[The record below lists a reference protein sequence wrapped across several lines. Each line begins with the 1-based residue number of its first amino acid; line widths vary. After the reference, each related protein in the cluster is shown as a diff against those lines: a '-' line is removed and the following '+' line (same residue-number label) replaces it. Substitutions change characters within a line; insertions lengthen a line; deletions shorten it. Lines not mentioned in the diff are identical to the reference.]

1 MMNLLAVNFHYFRE
15 EKYQGGI
22 YPVSKIELKKQIDE
36 IAKSYRFIA
45 QNEVIDL
52 LKNKQQS
59 NKNYCV
65 ITIDDGLK
73 EQMQAFD
80 FLNEMGVPSILYV
93 PTYPLQHK
101 KVLDVHKLHYVRT
114 KMNDNDLYDLL
125 NEEYQ
130 IDQIKFDDAAL
141 ANQYRYDSVLS
152 RKVKYFLNFSL
163 SPAQKEKAIDFFF
176 SKLVAD
182 EQDFAHKLYMNDAD
196 LIKLAKADSLGSHG
210 ENHLPL
216 ATLTPQKAALE
227 ITNATQ
233 YLESITH
240 KKITSFSYPYGGKD
254 AVNDSIPKLFDVT
267 DIVFAFTMWRGLND
281 EHDFQNQPYLLKRI
295 DTNDAPGGKNNSLE
309 YSLSKHD

>member
-1 MMNLLAVNFHYFRE
+1 MNLLAVNFHYFRE
-15 EKYQGGI
+15 EKYTGGI
-22 YPVSKIELKKQIDE
+22 YPISKIELQKQLDE
-36 IAKSYRFIA
+36 IAKSYQFIG

-59 NKNYCV
+59 TKNYCV

-93 PTYPLQHK
+93 PTYPLKHK

-125 NEEYQ
+125 NEQYQ
-130 IDQIKFDDAAL
+130 IDKIKFDEMAL
-141 ANQYRYDSVLS
+141 ANQYRYDSDLS

-163 SPAQKEKAIDFFF
+163 SPTQKEVAIDFFF
-176 SKLVAD
+176 SKLVED
-182 EQDFAHKLYMNDAD
+182 EPDFSSNLYMNDAD

-227 ITNATQ
+227 IAHASQ
-233 YLESITH
+233 YLESITNQ
-240 KKITSFSYPYGGKD
+240 KITSFSYPYGGKD
-254 AVNDSIPKLFDVT
+254 AVNDSIPKLFDAT
-267 DIVFAFTMWRGLND
+267 DIEFAFTMWRGLNT
-281 EHDFQNQPYLLKRI
+281 EHDLKNQPYLLKRI
-295 DTNDAPGGKNNSLE
+295 DTNDAPGGKNNLFE
-309 YSLSKHD
+309 YSFLKHD

>member
-1 MMNLLAVNFHYFRE
+1 M
-15 EKYQGGI
+15 
-22 YPVSKIELKKQIDE
+22 
-36 IAKSYRFIA
+36 
-45 QNEVIDL
+45 IDL

-59 NKNYCV
+59 TKNYCV

-93 PTYPLQHK
+93 PTYPLKHK

-125 NEEYQ
+125 NEQYQ
-130 IDQIKFDDAAL
+130 IDKIKFDEMAL
-141 ANQYRYDSVLS
+141 ANQYRYDSDLS

-163 SPAQKEKAIDFFF
+163 SPTQKEVAIDFFF
-176 SKLVAD
+176 SKLVED
-182 EQDFAHKLYMNDAD
+182 EHDFSSNLYMNDAD

-227 ITNATQ
+227 IAHASQ
-233 YLESITH
+233 YLESITNQ
-240 KKITSFSYPYGGKD
+240 KITSFSYPYGGKD
-254 AVNDSIPKLFDVT
+254 AVNDSIPKLFDAT
-267 DIVFAFTMWRGLND
+267 DIEFAFTMWRGLNT
-281 EHDFQNQPYLLKRI
+281 EHDLKNQPYLLKRI
-295 DTNDAPGGKNNSLE
+295 DTNDAPGGKNNSFE
-309 YSLSKHD
+309 YSFIKHD

>member
-1 MMNLLAVNFHYFRE
+1 M
-15 EKYQGGI
+15 
-22 YPVSKIELKKQIDE
+22 KKQLDE
-36 IAKSYRFIA
+36 IAKSYQFIA

-59 NKNYCV
+59 TKNYCV

-93 PTYPLQHK
+93 PTYPLKHK

-125 NEEYQ
+125 NEQYQ
-130 IDQIKFDDAAL
+130 IDKIKFDEMAL
-141 ANQYRYDSVLS
+141 ANQYRYDSDLS

-163 SPAQKEKAIDFFF
+163 SPTQKEVAIDFFF
-176 SKLVAD
+176 SKLVED
-182 EQDFAHKLYMNDAD
+182 EPDFSSNLYMNDAD

-216 ATLTPQKAALE
+216 ATLAPQKAALE
-227 ITNATQ
+227 IAHASQ
-233 YLESITH
+233 YLESITNQ
-240 KKITSFSYPYGGKD
+240 KITSFSYPYGGKD
-254 AVNDSIPKLFDVT
+254 AVNDSIPKLFDAT
-267 DIVFAFTMWRGLND
+267 DIEFAFTMWRGLNT
-281 EHDFQNQPYLLKRI
+281 EHDLKNQPYLLKRI
-295 DTNDAPGGKNNSLE
+295 DTNDAPGGKNNSFE
-309 YSLSKHD
+309 YSFIKHD

>member
-1 MMNLLAVNFHYFRE
+1 MNLLAVNFHYFRE
-15 EKYQGGI
+15 EKYTGGI
-22 YPVSKIELKKQIDE
+22 YPISKVELQKQLDE
-36 IAKSYRFIA
+36 IAKSYQFIG

-59 NKNYCV
+59 TKNYCV

-93 PTYPLQHK
+93 PTYPLKHK

-125 NEEYQ
+125 NEQYQ
-130 IDQIKFDDAAL
+130 IDKIKFDEMAL
-141 ANQYRYDSVLS
+141 ANQYRYDSDLS

-163 SPAQKEKAIDFFF
+163 SPTQKKVAIDFFF
-176 SKLVAD
+176 SKLVED
-182 EQDFAHKLYMNDAD
+182 EHDFSSNLYMNDAD

-216 ATLTPQKAALE
+216 ATLAPQKAALE
-227 ITNATQ
+227 IAHASQ
-233 YLESITH
+233 YLESITNQ
-240 KKITSFSYPYGGKD
+240 KITSFSYPYGGKD
-254 AVNDSIPKLFDVT
+254 AVNDSIPKLFDAT
-267 DIVFAFTMWRGLND
+267 DIEFAFTMWRGLNT
-281 EHDFQNQPYLLKRI
+281 EHDLKNQPYLLKRI
-295 DTNDAPGGKNNSLE
+295 DTNDAPGGKNNSFE
-309 YSLSKHD
+309 YSFLKHD

>member
-163 SPAQKEKAIDFFF
+163 
-176 SKLVAD
+176 
-182 EQDFAHKLYMNDAD
+182 
-196 LIKLAKADSLGSHG
+196 
-210 ENHLPL
+210 
-216 ATLTPQKAALE
+216 
-227 ITNATQ
+227 
-233 YLESITH
+233 
-240 KKITSFSYPYGGKD
+240 
-254 AVNDSIPKLFDVT
+254 
-267 DIVFAFTMWRGLND
+267 
-281 EHDFQNQPYLLKRI
+281 
-295 DTNDAPGGKNNSLE
+295 
-309 YSLSKHD
+309 